1 MRGFRGARA
10 NMAMGARRV
19 LGGAKHAIKFLGRA
33 NNFAKGLGITN
44 PSFNNAVGNLE
55 KYGLPTADF
64 LESELPAQ

>member
-1 MRGFRGARA
+1 MRVFRGARA

-44 PSFNNAVGNLE
+44 PWAILKN
-55 KYGLPTADF
+55 TAYQQQIF
-64 LESELPAQ
+64 WNPNYQHNK